1 MKNKLLSTLYIAL
14 FSVCFIYASSRV
26 SQDSPTTWQ
35 EQLEFAKNKI
45 YEENEGDVH
54 HLRLVNYI
62 YKGVIRHQN
71 EKDDIIDSLFSCNA
85 PYVHNL
91 TPIIMRDTTITS
103 DSYAIHQKSFPRFE
117 IITVGKMI
125 ELSGTMEVN
134 PLKQIRQQIT
144 QLIQVGFE
152 YLELEWSY
160 KGDKFNTICIVSN
173 ENGGIVYEPIGNNIH
188 VGTGEECSKVT
199 DLR

>member
-1 MKNKLLSTLYIAL
+1 MKNKLLITLFITL
-14 FSVCFIYASSRV
+14 FTVCCIYANNSV

-35 EQLEFAKNKI
+35 QQLELAKNKI

-62 YKGVIRHQN
+62 YKGVIRHRK
-71 EKDDIIDSLFSCNA
+71 EKDEIIDSLFSSDA

-134 PLKQIRQQIT
+134 PFKQIRQHLT

-173 ENGGIVYEPIGNNIH
+173 ENGGIVYEPIAYNIFI
-188 VGTGEECSKVT
+188 GKGEERSQTT

>member
-35 EQLEFAKNKI
+35 EQLEFSKNKI

-71 EKDDIIDSLFSCNA
+71 EKDD
-85 PYVHNL
+85 
-91 TPIIMRDTTITS
+91 
-103 DSYAIHQKSFPRFE
+103 
-117 IITVGKMI
+117 
-125 ELSGTMEVN
+125 
-134 PLKQIRQQIT
+134 
-144 QLIQVGFE
+144 
-152 YLELEWSY
+152 
-160 KGDKFNTICIVSN
+160 CIVL
-173 ENGGIVYEPIGNNIH
+173 IFVYSFIDYLIYY
-188 VGTGEECSKVT
+188 S
-199 DLR
+199 L

>member
-117 IITVGKMI
+117 IITVGKII

-134 PLKQIRQQIT
+134 PFKQIRQQLT

-173 ENGGIVYEPIGNNIH
+173 ENGGIVYEPIANNILI
-188 VGTGEECSKVT
+188 GEGEERSQVT